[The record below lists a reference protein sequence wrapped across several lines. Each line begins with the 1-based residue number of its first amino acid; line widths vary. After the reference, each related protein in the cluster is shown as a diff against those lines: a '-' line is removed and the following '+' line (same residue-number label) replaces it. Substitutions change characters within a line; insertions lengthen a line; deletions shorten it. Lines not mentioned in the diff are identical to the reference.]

1 MAIDVTDSLPLSRKK
16 RLPFFSQRERE
27 KKRERGSEII
37 RTCKRKIHSDEI
49 FSQLL
54 NPNNRAIQRT
64 GVREIK
70 KFRRFVLASINNIQ
84 IIILVSSIYH
94 DSTNYRYW

>member
-1 MAIDVTDSLPLSRKK
+1 MAIDVTTIRYHSPERKDY
-16 RLPFFSQRERE
+16 PSFPRERE

-70 KFRRFVLASINNIQ
+70 KFRRFVLASINDIQ